1 MSHKPKAETN
11 LLYMGLKLTRPQS
24 RMSCTCHLHTATKT
38 SGRKWS
44 EEEVEKLLNLWAEET
59 IQISIDNAKTPK
71 EKTAVYQTLKVQL
84 EQQGEVTNFK
94 LIII

>member
-1 MSHKPKAETN
+1 MAA
-11 LLYMGLKLTRPQS
+11 
-24 RMSCTCHLHTATKT
+24 ATKT
-38 SGRKWS
+38 SVRKWS

-84 EQQGEVTNFK
+84 EQQGEVISIPV
-94 LIII
+94 LISYSR